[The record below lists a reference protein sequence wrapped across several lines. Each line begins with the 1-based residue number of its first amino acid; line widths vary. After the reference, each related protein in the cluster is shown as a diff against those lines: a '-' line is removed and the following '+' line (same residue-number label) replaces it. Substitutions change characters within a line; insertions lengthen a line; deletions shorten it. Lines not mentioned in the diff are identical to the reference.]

1 MPAIKMLTQFDFYPE
16 IEHTKGLSLVYF
28 SAHACS
34 SCTHLSHI
42 LTDLAEEQTDLSIFK
57 VDAQQDQALI
67 KEYEVFHLPAMF
79 LFKEGQ
85 YHAELQCE
93 ARPKSILSCI
103 SSASQL
109 PAEEAP

>member
-1 MPAIKMLTQFDFYPE
+1 MSAIKTLTQFNFYPE
-16 IEHTKGLSLVYF
+16 IEETQGLSLVYF

-34 SCTHLSHI
+34 SCKHLTLI
-42 LTDLAEEQTDLSIFK
+42 LTQLAETQPDLSIFK

-67 KEYEVFHLPAMF
+67 KEYEVFHLPALF
-79 LFKEGQ
+79 LFKAGQ

-93 ARPKSILSCI
+93 ARSSSILSCI
-103 SSASQL
+103 NSASQQ